1 MGMLGVD
8 MFVSKLMD
16 RLNVEGGCWL
26 EVCVK
31 EEGEYRSSPSSISVG
46 WLKGCAC

>member
-31 EEGEYRSSPSSISVG
+31 EEGEYRLSPSSIIVVARG
-46 WLKGCAC
+46 G

>member
-26 EVCVK
+26 EVCVPVFYQCWMAERLCVLVLTLPK
-31 EEGEYRSSPSSISVG
+31 
-46 WLKGCAC
+46 KH